1 MSRMQVLQS
10 WGLLAS
16 LALRRPREFSD
27 RVAGYAD
34 LGLDLL
40 SGSSPTYET
49 VGWKGALGDVEERFG
64 RATDVLDEP
73 ALGEI
78 EENTRQLLEDIRR
91 EDPSSLRWA
100 ADSLLARCCYL
111 MCRLLEPTVVV
122 ETGVAYGVS
131 SAFILRALEENGRGV
146 LHSVDLPPLRREY
159 ERFWGVAVD
168 RGLEGRWKL
177 HRGSS
182 VRVLPQLLEELETV
196 DLFVHDSLHTYR
208 NMRREFEAVWPR
220 LRAGGALIADDVER
234 NRAFG
239 ELRQK
244 TPALWR
250 VVRDREERPL
260 HGRAAPVMFGI
271 AVK

>member
-1 MSRMQVLQS
+1 MIGYVLPPLARTHIITPDYRATSPWLTIDSLVGAIRGVFMSRARMQVLES
-10 WGLLAS
+10 GGLLAS

-40 SGSSPTYET
+40 SGSSPAYET
-49 VGWKGALGDVEERFG
+49 VGWKGAL
-64 RATDVLDEP
+64 
-73 ALGEI
+73 
-78 EENTRQLLEDIRR
+78 
-91 EDPSSLRWA
+91 
-100 ADSLLARCCYL
+100 
-111 MCRLLEPTVVV
+111 VVV

-168 RGLEGRWKL
+168 RVHRGRWSL

-182 VRVLPQLLEELETV
+182 ARILPRLLDELETV
-196 DLFVHDSLHTYR
+196 DLFVHDSLPTYR
-208 NMRREFEAVWPR
+208 NMRREFEAVWPH
-220 LRAGGALIADDVER
+220 LRTGGALVADDVER

-239 ELRQK
+239 ELQRK
-244 TPALWR
+244 NPALWR
-250 VVRDREERPL
+250 VVRDGEER
-260 HGRAAPVMFGI
+260 
-271 AVK
+271 

>member
-1 MSRMQVLQS
+1 MKILES

-16 LALRRPREFSD
+16 LGLRRPLEFYD
-27 RVAGYAD
+27 RLAGYAD

-40 SGSSPTYET
+40 SDDSPTCET
-49 VGWKGALGDVEERFG
+49 VSWKSLLRDLDERFG
-64 RATDVLDEP
+64 LASALLDEP
-73 ALGEI
+73 ALTEV
-78 EENTRQLLEDIRR
+78 EEHTRQLLGKIRS
-91 EDPSSLRWA
+91 EYPSSLRWA

-111 MCRLLEPTVVV
+111 ACRVLEPEVVV

-168 RGLEGRWKL
+168 GAQRGRWRL

-182 VRVLPQLLEELETV
+182 TRVLPRLLDELETV
-196 DLFVHDSLHTYR
+196 DLFVHDSMHTYR
-208 NMRREFEAVWPR
+208 NMRREFEAVWPH

-239 ELRQK
+239 ELRQRE
-244 TPALWR
+244 PALWR